1 MLKKIVFKLVS
12 KTSNIPKRHLIPK
25 AYRHITK
32 KQTKTHPFY
41 ITIRYNKISFKKLLF
56 LLPPIFLAKKTN
68 LSLTKIIV
76 IEKDFPRS
84 RSKEFKLDVLD
95 IQEYIH
101 KRFWLNL
108 STTKQQQNYK
118 NNNNKQYMNF
128 WIFKAREGKY
138 IFFFT

>member
-1 MLKKIVFKLVS
+1 M
-12 KTSNIPKRHLIPK
+12 
-25 AYRHITK
+25 
-32 KQTKTHPFY
+32 
-41 ITIRYNKISFKKLLF
+41 
-56 LLPPIFLAKKTN
+56 PPIFLAKKTN
-68 LSLTKIIV
+68 LNLTKIIV

-95 IQEYIH
+95 IREYIH

-118 NNNNKQYMNF
+118 NNNNKQYIMNF

-138 IFFFT
+138 IYFFHTEKSKNRFLLTNLFLIIILLITQEKQQEKRNSRFN